1 MSDEKQVDPADQV
14 HATEDAEDAAL
25 ARAIEE
31 GLTTERVS
39 KEEVIAILRAPE
51 QPARP
56 A

>member
-1 MSDEKQVDPADQV
+1 MSGEKQVEPTDKV
-14 HATEDAEDAAL
+14 HAAEEAEDAAL

-39 KEEVIAILRAPE
+39 EEEVMAILRGPD